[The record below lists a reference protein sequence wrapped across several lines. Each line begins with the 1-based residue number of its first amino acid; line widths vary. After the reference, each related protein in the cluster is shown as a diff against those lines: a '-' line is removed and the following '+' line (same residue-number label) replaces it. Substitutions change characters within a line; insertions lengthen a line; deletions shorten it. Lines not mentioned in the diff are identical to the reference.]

1 MRTRP
6 TIQAVDDP
14 ESTFYVLMRPGH
26 EPVTADWPHPL
37 LELAPDAVRLPSV
50 TTITGHG
57 TNYSKSSIVVSLAMN
72 TEWVSPIT
80 QERRDLLAHRRRL
93 AALKAWRAARP
104 GRFLR
109 SGRKRAKN
117 AFVSEEE
124 LREVH
129 SRHWVG
135 FQSLR
140 SISKER
146 WQEWGYSSA
155 NTCMNSIH
163 EAIRAYG
170 LRTHDQGTMTA
181 RSNRARSSRRPGE
194 DKRTHRLRL
203 RRERGEIRGVQ
214 CVAIKTLPGRGRGDR
229 CSMPALTGRTYCFA
243 HDPEKAD
250 KRAQIL
256 AVARASRVS

>member
-57 TNYSKSSIVVSLAMN
+57 TNYSKSSIVVSVAMN

-109 SGRKRAKN
+109 TGRKRAKN

-163 EAIRAYG
+163 QAIKAYG
-170 LRTHDQGTMTA
+170 LRTHDQRHDD
-181 RSNRARSSRRPGE
+181 RSQQPGSLEPAAGRGQAHPPASPATGAWRNSRRPVRRDQDPPRQGAGRPLL
-194 DKRTHRLRL
+194 DAGPDGAQLLLRARPREG
-203 RRERGEIRGVQ
+203 RRSAGDLSQ
-214 CVAIKTLPGRGRGDR
+214 SAI
-229 CSMPALTGRTYCFA
+229 
-243 HDPEKAD
+243 
-250 KRAQIL
+250 
-256 AVARASRVS
+256 